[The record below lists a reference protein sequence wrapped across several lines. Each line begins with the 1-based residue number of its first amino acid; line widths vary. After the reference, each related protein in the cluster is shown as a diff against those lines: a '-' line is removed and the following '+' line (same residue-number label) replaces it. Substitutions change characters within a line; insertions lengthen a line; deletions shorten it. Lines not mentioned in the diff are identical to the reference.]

1 MNAFTLGSMYW
12 INPKYSLEEF
22 REDMRRI
29 KENRLSM
36 LRTFIMWEYV
46 EPKRNQFDF
55 SSYDAFFQA
64 AEEAGIELMPT
75 LQFYLPIH
83 RLLEQERNGNSDAG
97 RRYPCLDRPEIR
109 EGIELFFSETV
120 RRYRHS
126 PALKIWNIWNEP
138 TDTLCQCPHSLN
150 KYAQWLKRKY
160 PTLEDLTH
168 AWASEYSCFKPVFPE
183 SMEQLDA
190 DWLKMVLSLPLR
202 GRDTALR
209 LDWFDFQMENSAEH
223 LAYLAGLVRKIDP
236 DHELHSNP
244 CCTVSNPLWQGISP
258 WKLAEEQ
265 TSTGASIHPHHM
277 FSRVEN
283 STEDYP
289 WGMLSVIDLVRSWAA
304 GRDAWIGEYQGG
316 STSWKPNAYTPRAS
330 DISATLYHSL
340 ARGLKGLLFWQWQ
353 AWRSGIF
360 EPGEFSLRNP
370 SDGGPTER
378 SRAAADFGA
387 FLEQYQPYLAKLEQP
402 HPQVAILHSMDEFA
416 METVVENGQRGIPFL
431 RHFDAAYACHQA
443 FAKAG
448 IASEFVTESQL
459 KPSFL
464 GKYRLLVLPHVRIMA
479 PATAAAIEE
488 FVRNGGHLWADGR
501 CAFLDK
507 GLFLRTTVPCN
518 GLDKVF
524 GCREIDE
531 VAPRNFDQLYLND
544 GSQVKPCREIQR
556 LSLYEGA
563 EALAECNGYPAAV
576 RNCYGK
582 GRSELWGTY
591 LSVNL
596 ESGFAPLLTGFAA
609 ENGIQPEVKI
619 TSGSNVIVSLLH
631 GENLLLTVFT
641 SLAKTPQKV
650 VAELPIQS
658 GRIVNDTNAVLTGN
672 TLDFTISYGQTLP
685 LLIEAR
691 L

>member
-1 MNAFTLGSMYW
+1 MYW
-12 INPKYSLEEF
+12 INPKYSLADF
-22 REDMRRI
+22 REDMRRV

-36 LRTFIMWEYV
+36 LRIFIQWEYV
-46 EPKRNQFDF
+46 EPQRNQFDF
-55 SSYDAFFQA
+55 SIYDAFFQA
-64 AEEAGIELMPT
+64 AEEAGIKLMPT
-75 LQFYLPIH
+75 LLFYLPIH
-83 RLLEQERNGNSDAG
+83 RLLEQELNGNSDAG
-97 RRYPCLDRPEIR
+97 RRFPCLDRPEIR

-126 PALKIWNIWNEP
+126 PALKIWNLWNEP
-138 TDTLCQCPHSLN
+138 TDYMCQCPHSLE
-150 KYAQWLKRKY
+150 KYALWLKRKY
-160 PTLEDLTH
+160 HTLEELTQ
-168 AWASEYSCFKPVFPE
+168 AWTGEFSIFKPLLPE

-190 DWLKMVLSLPLR
+190 NWLKQVLALPLR

-209 LDWFDFQMENSAEH
+209 LEWFEFQMENSAEH

-265 TSTGASIHPHHM
+265 TSTGASIHPHGM
-277 FSRVEN
+277 LCRLEKN
-283 STEDYP
+283 PDDYP
-289 WGMLSVIDLVRSWAA
+289 WGMLSVMDLVRSWAA

-353 AWRSGIF
+353 SWRSGIF

-387 FLEQYQPYLAKLEQP
+387 FLDQYQPFLEKLEQP
-402 HPQVAILHSMDEFA
+402 RPHVAILHSMDEFA

-448 IASEFVTESQL
+448 IASDFVTESQL
-459 KPSFL
+459 KPGFL

-479 PATAAAIEE
+479 PKTAEAIEA
-488 FVRNGGHLWADGR
+488 FVKNGGLLWADGR

-531 VAPRNFDQLYLND
+531 VAPRDYDLLHLKD

-563 EALAECNGYPAAV
+563 EVLAECNGYPAAV
-576 RNCYGK
+576 RNRYGK
-582 GRSELWGTY
+582 GLAELWGTY

-596 ESGFAPLLTGFAA
+596 ESGFEPLLTGFAA
-609 ENGIQPEVKI
+609 KNGIQPEVKI
-619 TSGSNVIVSLLH
+619 TSGSNVIISLLH
-631 GENLLLTVFT
+631 GENMLLAVFT
-641 SLAKTPQKV
+641 SLARTPQTV
-650 VAELPIQS
+650 AAELPIQS

-672 TLDFTISYGQTLP
+672 TLEFTISCGQTLP
-685 LLIEAR
+685 LIIETR